1 MVGRTY
7 RYMTEEPLY
16 PFGFGLSY
24 SRFEYNDL
32 KLDKTQLRQGEAV
45 HATVTVRNIGEVASD
60 EVVQLYL
67 TDVEAS
73 VRTPISALKG
83 FRRIRLEPGQHRD
96 VLFTITPEMMSLVD
110 ENGDSRIEPGQF
122 RVTIGGCSPGKRGT
136 DLGAPQPV
144 QVTFAVR

>member
-1 MVGRTY
+1 
-7 RYMTEEPLY
+7 MTAEPLY

-24 SRFEYNDL
+24 SHFEYSDL

-45 HATVTVRNIGEVASD
+45 HAIVTVKNTGEVVSD

-73 VRTPISALKG
+73 ARTPISALKG
-83 FRRIRLEPGQHRD
+83 FHRSRLEPGQQRT
-96 VLFTITPEMMSLVD
+96 VAFTITPEMMSVVD
-110 ENGDSRIEPGQF
+110 ENGDSRLEPGQF
-122 RVTIGGCSPGKRGT
+122 RVTIGGCSPGKRST

-144 QVTFAVR
+144 QATFIVQ